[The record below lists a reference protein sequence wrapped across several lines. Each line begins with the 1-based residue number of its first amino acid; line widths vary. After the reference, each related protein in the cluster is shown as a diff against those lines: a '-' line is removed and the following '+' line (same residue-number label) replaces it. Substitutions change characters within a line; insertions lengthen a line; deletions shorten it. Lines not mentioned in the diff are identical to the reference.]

1 MKKTAAKDRIIVALD
16 VEDMYEALRLVE
28 LLHAD
33 VGAFKIGKQLFTA
46 RGPEAV
52 RRIHKLG
59 GRVFLDLKF
68 HDIPTTVAR
77 ASVEA
82 ARHGVFMF
90 NMHALGGLAMMQE
103 AVKAVRALPG
113 AELRP
118 LMIAVTVLTSMGPD
132 DLKPLGITLPIDELV
147 PRLALLAK
155 EAGMDGVVASP
166 LEIGLIKKACGP
178 DFLVVTPGIRPRGAD
193 ANDQKRAMTPA
204 EAVRAGADFIV
215 VGRPITHAIDPQAA
229 ARSIA
234 QEMSPVLS

>member
-166 LEIGLIKKACGP
+166 REIGLIKKACGP

-204 EAVRAGADFIV
+204 EAVQAGADFIV

>member
-16 VEDMYEALRLVE
+16 VEDMPAALKLVE
-28 LLHAD
+28 LLHD
-33 VGAFKIGKQLFTA
+33 EVGAFKIGKQLFTA
-46 RGPEAV
+46 SGPEAV

-68 HDIPTTVAR
+68 HDIPTTVAK

-103 AVKAVRALPG
+103 AVQAVRAEPCIQQ
-113 AELRP
+113 P
-118 LMIAVTVLTSMGPD
+118 IMIAVTVLTSMGPD
-132 DLKPLGITLPIDELV
+132 DLKPLGMTLPVDELV
-147 PRLALLAK
+147 VLLALLAK

-166 LEIGLIKKACGP
+166 REIGLIKKACGP
-178 DFLVVTPGIRPRGAD
+178 DFLVVTPGIRPRGAE
-193 ANDQKRAMTPA
+193 ANDQKRAMSPG

-215 VGRPITHAIDPQAA
+215 VGRPITHAPDPQAA

-234 QEMSPVLS
+234 EEIASVLA